1 MMTTAS
7 DATTT
12 PAASLAEA
20 GHDVR
25 GMFDRVAGRYD
36 AANRVMSAGVDG
48 LWRKKAIGRLL
59 EGLGETPRL
68 LDLGA
73 GTLDGGIE
81 IVRRL
86 PGARVVAADFSRQ
99 MLRAGRPKIPAGAVI
114 ETHGADGHH
123 LPYGAGVFDGAF
135 SAFCVRNLR
144 DLPLG
149 LAELRRVV
157 RPGGRVAIVEFFRAD
172 KPRFFFDVYNARVL
186 PLVGWAITGDREA
199 YRYLPDS
206 IAQFRSLAE
215 FVALVREA
223 GFASV
228 EGKPLFRSGVASLV
242 VAS

>member
-1 MMTTAS
+1 V
-7 DATTT
+7 TTT
-12 PAASLAEA
+12 PAPSLAEA

-48 LWRKKAIGRLL
+48 LWRKKAIGQLL
-59 EGLGETPRL
+59 AGLGDAPSL

-81 IVRRL
+81 IVRRA
-86 PGARVVAADFSRQ
+86 PKARVAAADFSRE
-99 MLRAGRPKIPAGAVI
+99 MLRAGRPKIPAGAII
-114 ETHGADGHH
+114 ETHGADGHA
-123 LPYGAGVFDGAF
+123 LPYREAAFDGAF

-144 DLPLG
+144 DLPRA

-157 RPGGRVAIVEFFRAD
+157 RPGGRVAILEFFRGD
-172 KPRFFFDVYNARVL
+172 KRRFVGRFLLDAYNAHVL

-206 IAQFRSLAE
+206 IAQFRSLSE
-215 FVALVREA
+215 FVALMREA
-223 GFASV
+223 GFANV
-228 EGKPLFRSGVASLV
+228 EGENLFPSGVASLV

>member
-1 MMTTAS
+1 MTTS
-7 DATTT
+7 S
-12 PAASLAEA
+12 SLAEA

-59 EGLGETPRL
+59 EGLGDAPRV

-73 GTLDGGIE
+73 GTLDGGVE
-81 IVRRL
+81 IVRRA
-86 PGARVVAADFSRQ
+86 PGARVASADFSRE
-99 MLRAGRPKIPAGAVI
+99 MLRAGRKKIPSGKVIETVI
-114 ETHGADGHH
+114 ETHVADGHA
-123 LPYGAGVFDGAF
+123 LPYRDAAFDGAF

-144 DLPLG
+144 DLPRG

-157 RPGGRVAIVEFFRAD
+157 RPGGRVAILEFFRAER
-172 KPRFFFDVYNARVL
+172 PRFFFDAYNAHVL

-215 FVALVREA
+215 FVELVRAA
-223 GFASV
+223 GFTTV
-228 EGKPLFRSGVASLV
+228 EGKPLFPSGVASLV

>member
-1 MMTTAS
+1 VTTAGGVT
-7 DATTT
+7 ATAPT
-12 PAASLAEA
+12 LAEA

-48 LWRKKAIGRLL
+48 RWRRRAIARLL
-59 EGLGETPRL
+59 DGLGDTPRL

-73 GTLDGGIE
+73 GTLDGGVE
-81 IVRRL
+81 IVRRA
-86 PGARVVAADFSRQ
+86 PGARVASADFSRE
-99 MLRAGRPKIPAGAVI
+99 MLRAGRKKIPAGAAI
-114 ETHGADGHH
+114 DTHGADGHH
-123 LPYGAGVFDGAF
+123 LPYRAGVFDGAF

-157 RPGGRVAIVEFFRAD
+157 RPGGRVAILEFFRPER
-172 KPRFFFDVYNARVL
+172 PRFFFDRVYNAHVL

-199 YRYLPDS
+199 YRYLPES
-206 IAQFRSLAE
+206 IAQFRSRVE
-215 FVALVREA
+215 FEALLRAA

-228 EGKPLFRSGVASLV
+228 DGTDLFPSGVASLV

>member
-1 MMTTAS
+1 MT
-7 DATTT
+7 ATPT
-12 PAASLAEA
+12 SLAEA
-20 GHDVR
+20 GHNVR
-25 GMFDRVAGRYD
+25 GMFDRVAERYD

-73 GTLDGGIE
+73 GTLDGGVE
-81 IVRRL
+81 IVRRA
-86 PGARVVAADFSRQ
+86 PGARVASADFSRQ
-99 MLRAGRPKIPAGAVI
+99 MLRAGRRKIPWGAVI
-114 ETHGADGHH
+114 DTHGADGHH
-123 LPYGAGVFDGAF
+123 LPYRAAAFDGAF

-149 LAELRRVV
+149 LSELRRVV
-157 RPGGRVAIVEFFRAD
+157 RPGGRVAIVEFCRAARPGRLS
-172 KPRFFFDVYNARVL
+172 PRFFLDAYNAHVL

-206 IAQFRSLAE
+206 IAQFRSRVELE
-215 FVALVREA
+215 ALLREV
-223 GFASV
+223 GFANV
-228 EGKPLFRSGVASLV
+228 EGQDLFPSGVASLV

>member
-1 MMTTAS
+1 
-7 DATTT
+7 
-12 PAASLAEA
+12 LAQA

-25 GMFDRVAGRYD
+25 GMFDRVAVRYD
-36 AANRVMSAGVDG
+36 AANRLMSGGVDV

-81 IVRRL
+81 IVRRV
-86 PGARVVAADFSRQ
+86 PGARVAAADFSRQ
-99 MLRAGRPKIPAGAVI
+99 MLRAGRAKIPAGKVI
-114 ETHGADGHH
+114 ETHGADGHD
-123 LPYGAGVFDGAF
+123 LPYRDAAFDGAF

-144 DLPLG
+144 NLPRG

-157 RPGGRVAIVEFFRAD
+157 RPGGRVAILEFFRAD
-172 KPRFFFDVYNARVL
+172 KRRFFFDAYNEHVL
-186 PLVGWAITGDREA
+186 PLVGWAVTGDREA

-206 IAQFRSLAE
+206 IAQFRSLGE
-215 FVALVREA
+215 FVTLLRGS
-223 GFASV
+223 GFANV
-228 EGKPLFRSGVASLV
+228 DGQPLFPSGVASLV